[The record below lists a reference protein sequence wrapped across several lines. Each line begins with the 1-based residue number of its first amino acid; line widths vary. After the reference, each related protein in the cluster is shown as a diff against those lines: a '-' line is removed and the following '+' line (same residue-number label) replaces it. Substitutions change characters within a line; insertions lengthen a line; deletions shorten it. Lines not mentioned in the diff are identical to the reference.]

1 MTNSPLKWEVRSL
14 VAYNGGGFMG
24 RSYISSGGSSTRA
37 PSCSTKRPMS
47 QYSFSSVRGGGGLIR
62 PHASV
67 PLLLAPGFLGACASA
82 ASSAFQ
88 MCYPA
93 ISNR

>member
-1 MTNSPLKWEVRSL
+1 
-14 VAYNGGGFMG
+14 MG

-37 PSCSTKRPMS
+37 PSCVHIRFSSKRPTS
-47 QYSFSSVRGGGGLIR
+47 QHSFSNVRGGGGLIR

-93 ISNR
+93 ILNR